1 MEYIVW
7 SNGVPLVYDNKINF
21 NFLYDDDGE
30 PIPWNEKKWTSKLY
44 SIHEVKFEDIE
55 ERKV

>member
-1 MEYIVW
+1 MEYVVW

-30 PIPWNEKKWTSKLY
+30 PIPWNEMKWTSKFY
-44 SIHEVKFEDIE
+44 SIPEVKFEDIE

>member
-1 MEYIVW
+1 M

-30 PIPWNEKKWTSKLY
+30 PIPWNEMKWTSKLY
-44 SIHEVKFEDIE
+44 SIPEVKFEDIE